1 MTYTR
6 NPAATE
12 FTDQINVINP
22 KNYAQTPYFSA
33 DATGAYINGMA
44 VGGSSTPTGPAGGS
58 LAGTYPN
65 PTIATSGVTAA
76 SYTNAN
82 VTIGADGRVTAA
94 ANGSTSATP
103 TGAAGGSLA
112 GTYPNPTLAAT
123 TVTAGAYTS
132 ANVTVGADGRITAA
146 ANGSAALSPTSVWAS
161 LPAASS
167 VTTGTVYR
175 VTDIG
180 VGGSL
185 FMSTGSR
192 WKPVNGNVN
201 LAVGYPNTVVHSTTA
216 EILVA
221 TIPLPANLVGANDY
235 LRLEF
240 QLNNPDGSGNSKSV
254 RFKIGST
261 LGGASLY
268 EALTTTTQVYYF
280 GLFALWATG
289 STGNTA
295 VINGLYNYGTS
306 GSYAPV
312 AVDLTTD
319 QNIYI
324 TIQLAQSA
332 DTMTLLNYN
341 MTLMTA

>member
-33 DATGAYINGMA
+33 DATGAYVNGMA

-65 PTIATSGVTAA
+65 PTIAASGVTAA
-76 SYTNAN
+76 SYTNMNA
-82 VTIGADGRVTAA
+82 TLGADGRILSAS
-94 ANGSTSATP
+94 NGSTAPSGT
-103 TGAAGGSLA
+103 AGGSLA

-123 TVTAGAYTS
+123 TVTAGTYT
-132 ANVTVGADGRITAA
+132 NMNGTVGADGRLLAA
-146 ANGSAALSPTSVWAS
+146 SNGSAALFTTSLWAS

-167 VTTGTVYR
+167 VTTGTIYR

-180 VGGSL
+180 TGGSL

-192 WKPVNGNVN
+192 WKPVNGTVN
-201 LAVGYPNTVVHSTTA
+201 LAVGYPNTIVTGTTA
-216 EILVA
+216 ETLVA
-221 TIPLPANLVGANDY
+221 TVPIPANLFGANDY

-240 QLNNPDGSGNSKSV
+240 QLNNPDGSGNDKSI
-254 RFKIGST
+254 RFKVGT
-261 LGGASLY
+261 TVGGASLY
-268 EALTTTTQVYYF
+268 ETLTTTTQVYYF
-280 GLFALWATG
+280 GLFALRAAG
-289 STGNTA
+289 STSTSA
-295 VINGLYNYGTS
+295 VINGLYNYGTAS
-306 GSYAPV
+306 SYAPV
-312 AVDLTTD
+312 TVDFTTA
-319 QNIYI
+319 QNFYI
-324 TIQLAQSA
+324 TVQLAQSA